1 MYGLEKENQ
10 LVRSYF
16 IFTDLPIHVEYA
28 AGLLPLLN
36 EGRVINF
43 ELSLKNPK
51 NPKKVREVN
60 GAYLVSKIKLTFATR
75 DQKLG
80 LTQYIELTPERKP

>member
-1 MYGLEKENQ
+1 MNNFEKENQ

-28 AGLLPLLN
+28 AGLLPLLD

-51 NPKKVREVN
+51 HPKKVREVN
-60 GAYLVSKIKLTFATR
+60 GAYLVSKVKLTFATR

-80 LTQYIELTPERKP
+80 LTQYIELTPERKF